1 MSILTDIQFLSR
13 RYLNKAFD
21 FQAWKIYMIM
31 KINSIE
37 DEEKAQEVARH
48 FAVKEED
55 DSNV

>member
-21 FQAWKIYMIM
+21 FQTWKIYMIM
-31 KINSIE
+31 KINAIE
-37 DEEKAQEVARH
+37 DDEKAEEVARH
-48 FAVKEED
+48 FATRPED